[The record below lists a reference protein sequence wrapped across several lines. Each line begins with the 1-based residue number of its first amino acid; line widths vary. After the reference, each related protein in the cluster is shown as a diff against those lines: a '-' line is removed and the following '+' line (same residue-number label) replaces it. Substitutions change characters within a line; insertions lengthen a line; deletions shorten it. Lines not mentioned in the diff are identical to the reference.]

1 MRIAAFGRVQ
11 VAVTATVKS
20 IVRPIVSLDK
30 SKSAKDGAKKMLELK
45 IGSVVVSDGGKFVGI
60 VTERDLLEKVI
71 AAGKNPANVTL
82 ADVMSSPLITIETSQ
97 GLGEATSLMLQKNIR
112 RLIATDNG
120 KTVGIFTQRDLQGKV
135 YDIFRSLTE
144 G

>member
-1 MRIAAFGRVQ
+1 M
-11 VAVTATVKS
+11 AVTATVKS
-20 IVRPIVSLDK
+20 IVRPIISLDK
-30 SKSAKDGAKKMLELK
+30 SKSTRDGAETMLKDK
-45 IGSVVVSDGGKFVGI
+45 IGSVVVTDGGKFVGI

-82 ADVMSSPLITIETSQ
+82 GEVMSSPLITIGAGQ

-112 RLIATDNG
+112 RLIATENG
-120 KTVGIFTQRDLQGKV
+120 KIVGIFTQRDLQRKV
-135 YDIFRSLTE
+135 NDVFRSLTE